1 MSSIAAA
8 TDRVKGQIQNAVMQ
22 LRVRVFGT
30 NNERID
36 FLMDSFY
43 KLNPN
48 QRTGAMAGV
57 IGFVLICVL
66 GLLGLY
72 FSQVGQLNS
81 SLSNTFSAMHELR
94 SLRTAYEIE
103 DKKFDKL
110 YDLISRRT
118 RGLRMKPEFEKI
130 ARNLGVT
137 IDSVTEKKIPL
148 ASDNPLSDKVQ
159 EVHVDL
165 RLGNISVPRLL
176 NFLVDIEKSNK
187 YLRVIDLKIGAR
199 YGTRLF
205 FDANVKIRGYSVL
218 R

>member
-1 MSSIAAA
+1 MSGLASA
-8 TDRVKGQIQNAVMQ
+8 TDKLKSQIQAGMMQ
-22 LRVRVFGT
+22 ARLQVFGS
-30 NNERID
+30 NNERLD

-48 QRTGAMAGV
+48 QRTGVMAGV
-57 IGFVLICVL
+57 IGFVFICVM
-66 GLLGLY
+66 GLFGLY

-81 SLSNTFSAMHELR
+81 DLNNTFSAMHELR
-94 SLRTAYEIE
+94 SLRTSYEIE

-118 RGLRMKPEFEKI
+118 RGLRMKPEFEKL

-159 EVHVDL
+159 EVHADL
-165 RLGNISVPRLL
+165 RLGNISVPKLL

-187 YLRVIDLKIGAR
+187 YLRVLDFKIAAR

-205 FDANVKIRGYSVL
+205 FDAQVKIRGYSVL

>member
-1 MSSIAAA
+1 M
-8 TDRVKGQIQNAVMQ
+8 
-22 LRVRVFGT
+22 
-30 NNERID
+30 
-36 FLMDSFY
+36 
-43 KLNPN
+43 
-48 QRTGAMAGV
+48 
-57 IGFVLICVL
+57 
-66 GLLGLY
+66 
-72 FSQVGQLNS
+72 
-81 SLSNTFSAMHELR
+81 
-94 SLRTAYEIE
+94 
-103 DKKFDKL
+103 
-110 YDLISRRT
+110 
-118 RGLRMKPEFEKI
+118 
-130 ARNLGVT
+130 
-137 IDSVTEKKIPL
+137 TEKKIPL